1 MGFNITDGMNAL
13 NEMGVFSYVIP
24 FLLIFAIVFAIL
36 DKTKL
41 LSRDDNDNKGITAII
56 AVAVGLLALQ
66 FDIVSTFFATIFPR
80 LGVGISIFLCFI
92 ILVGFFLPAPQAG
105 KGLGGQWIG
114 WVIFAGVIIWSL
126 SSWLSF
132 SGSSGFGGW
141 FSEYIWAIVVLGVVV
156 ALIILVSKGKR
167 GGGDEKGK

>member
-1 MGFNITDGMNAL
+1 MGVSITDGMNAL
-13 NEMGVFSYVIP
+13 NELGVFSYVIP

-41 LSRDDNDNKGITAII
+41 LSTKGDDNKYTNENKGITAII

-92 ILVGFFLPAPQAG
+92 ILVGFFLPAPSNG
-105 KGLGGQWIG
+105 KGLKGQWIG
-114 WVIFAGVIIWSL
+114 WVIFAGVAIWSI
-126 SSWLSF
+126 SSWLSWN
-132 SGSSGFGGW
+132 GSSGFGGW
-141 FSEYIWAIVVLGVVV
+141 FMEYIWAIVVLGVVV
-156 ALIILVSKGKR
+156 ALVIFATRK
-167 GGGDEKGK
+167 